1 MGIKE
6 ASDEINDHLLL
17 YGKNA
22 SDVDYDSVG
31 VCPFCNSRID
41 EFYLCACD
49 GNMGVD

>member
-6 ASDEINDHLLL
+6 IANEINDHFVL

-22 SDVDYDSVG
+22 VDVDYDSVG
-31 VCPFCNSRID
+31 ACPFCNSRID
-41 EFYLCACD
+41 EFYFCGCG